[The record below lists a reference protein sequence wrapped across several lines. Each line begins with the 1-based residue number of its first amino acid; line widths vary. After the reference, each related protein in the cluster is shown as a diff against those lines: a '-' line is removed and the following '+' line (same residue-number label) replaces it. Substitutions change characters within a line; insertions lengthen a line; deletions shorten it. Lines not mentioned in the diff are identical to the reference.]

1 MPRCTTLPVDYDKLT
16 RAIASRNLDGAKAS
30 RQMGFES
37 GYLQNVKRNQCLRK
51 NSLLMLESMFGISY
65 DEIKPDEPAATVEAE
80 PERPQDDMADMLKA
94 IMAAIQTYLEK
105 RG

>member
-1 MPRCTTLPVDYDKLT
+1 MSKAYTQPVDYDKLT

-37 GYLQNVKRNQCLRK
+37 GYLQNVKRYQHLRK
-51 NSLLMLESMFGISY
+51 TSVLMLERMFGISY
-65 DEIKPDEPAATVEAE
+65 DEIKPDEPAAAVEPE

-94 IMAAIQTYLEK
+94 IMAAIQNYLEK

>member
-1 MPRCTTLPVDYDKLT
+1 MPRVITQPVDYNKMV
-16 RAIASRNLDGAKAS
+16 RALFSRNLDCSKAS

-37 GYLQNVKRNQCLRK
+37 GYLQKVKREHHLRI
-51 NSLLMLESMFGISY
+51 SSVFMLERMFGISY
-65 DEIKPDEPAATVEAE
+65 DEIKPDEPTATVEAE

>member
-1 MPRCTTLPVDYDKLT
+1 MSRAYTQPVDYDKLT

-37 GYLQNVKRNQCLRK
+37 GYLQHVKRNQCLSK
-51 NSLLMLESMFGISY
+51 STVLMLERMFGISY
-65 DEIKPDEPAATVEAE
+65 DEIKLDEPAAAVESE
-80 PERPQDDMADMLKA
+80 PEHPQDDMVDMLKA
-94 IMAAIQTYLEK
+94 IMTAIQNYLEK

>member
-1 MPRCTTLPVDYDKLT
+1 MPRVTTQPIDYDKLT
-16 RAIASRNLDGAKAS
+16 RAIAARNLDGAKAS

-51 NSLLMLESMFGISY
+51 NSVLMLERMFGISY
-65 DEIKPDEPAATVEAE
+65 DEIKPDEPAATVEAA
-80 PERPQDDMADMLKA
+80 PERPQDDMVDMLKA
-94 IMAAIQTYLEK
+94 IMTAIQNYLEK

>member
-1 MPRCTTLPVDYDKLT
+1 MSRATTQPVDFDKLT
-16 RAIASRNLDGAKAS
+16 RAIVSRNLDNAKAS
-30 RQMGFES
+30 RMMGYES
-37 GYLQNVKRNQCLRK
+37 GYLQKVKSYHHLRT
-51 NSLLMLESMFGISY
+51 SSVLMLERMFGIGY
-65 DEIKPDEPAATVEAE
+65 DEIKPDEPAATVEAA

>member
-1 MPRCTTLPVDYDKLT
+1 MSRAYTLPIDYDKLT

-37 GYLQNVKRNQCLRK
+37 GYLQNVKRYQHLRQT
-51 NSLLMLESMFGISY
+51 SVLMLESMFGISY
-65 DEIKPDEPAATVEAE
+65 DEIKPDEPASAVEAE
-80 PERPQDDMADMLKA
+80 PERPQDDMEDMLKA

>member
-1 MPRCTTLPVDYDKLT
+1 MSRGTNLPIDYDKLT

-30 RQMGFES
+30 RKMGFES
-37 GYLQNVKRNQCLRK
+37 GYLQNVKHYQRLRK
-51 NSLLMLESMFGISY
+51 TSVLMLERMFGISY
-65 DEIKPDEPAATVEAE
+65 DEIKPDEPAAAVEAA

-94 IMAAIQTYLEK
+94 IMAAIQNYLEK

>member
-1 MPRCTTLPVDYDKLT
+1 MSRGTNLPIDYDKLT

-37 GYLQNVKRNQCLRK
+37 GYLQNVKRNQRLRK
-51 NSLLMLESMFGISY
+51 TSVLMLERMFGISY
-65 DEIKPDEPAATVEAE
+65 DEIKPDEPAAAVASE
-80 PERPQDDMADMLKA
+80 PERPQDDMADMLRA

>member
-1 MPRCTTLPVDYDKLT
+1 MPRAITQPVDYDKLT
-16 RAIASRNLDGAKAS
+16 RAIHSRNLDNSKAS
-30 RQMGFES
+30 RQMGFRS
-37 GYLQNVKRNQCLRK
+37 GYLQNIKSNQCMRAS
-51 NSLLMLESMFGISY
+51 SLLMLERMFGISY
-65 DEIKPDEPAATVEAE
+65 DEIKPDEPAATVEAA

>member
-1 MPRCTTLPVDYDKLT
+1 MSKAYTQPVDYDKLT

-37 GYLQNVKRNQCLRK
+37 GYLRNVKRYQHLRK
-51 NSLLMLESMFGISY
+51 NSLLMLERMFGISY
-65 DEIKPDEPAATVEAE
+65 DEIKPDEPAAAVEAA
-80 PERPQDDMADMLKA
+80 PERLQDDMADMLKA

>member
-1 MPRCTTLPVDYDKLT
+1 MSRGTNLPIDYDKLT

-37 GYLQNVKRNQCLRK
+37 GYIQNVKRYQRLRK
-51 NSLLMLESMFGISY
+51 TSVLMLERMFGISY
-65 DEIKPDEPAATVEAE
+65 DEIKPDEPAAAVEAE
-80 PERPQDDMADMLKA
+80 PERPQDDIADMLKA

>member
-1 MPRCTTLPVDYDKLT
+1 MPRVITQPVDYDKMA
-16 RAIASRNLDGAKAS
+16 RAIFSRNLDCSKAS

-37 GYLQNVKRNQCLRK
+37 GYLQKVKREHHLRT
-51 NSLLMLESMFGISY
+51 SSVLMLERMFGISY
-65 DEIKPDEPAATVEAE
+65 DEIKPDEPAAAVEAS

>member
-1 MPRCTTLPVDYDKLT
+1 MPSVRTLPIDYDKLT
-16 RAIASRNLDGAKAS
+16 RAIASRNLDCSKAS

-37 GYLQNVKRNQCLRK
+37 GYLRNVKRYQHMRK
-51 NSLLMLESMFGISY
+51 TSVLMLERMFGISY
-65 DEIKPDEPAATVEAE
+65 DEIKPDEPAAAVEAA
-80 PERPQDDMADMLKA
+80 PERPQDDMADMLRA

>member
-1 MPRCTTLPVDYDKLT
+1 MSRAYTLPVDYDKLT
-16 RAIASRNLDGAKAS
+16 RAIVSRNLDCSKAS
-30 RQMGFES
+30 RQMGFAS
-37 GYLQNVKRNQCLRK
+37 GYLQNVKRYQHLRK
-51 NSLLMLESMFGISY
+51 TSVLMLESMFGISY